1 MLSTLIV
8 NHYPLHFNLESACI
22 ILFHTPISLIIAFL
36 LKTLLETYLIIL
48 DALYF
53 EETMLKSEAIDISI
67 KGEEFKVFFEKKVTE
82 YNPKEWNTI

>member
-1 MLSTLIV
+1 M
-8 NHYPLHFNLESACI
+8 I
-22 ILFHTPISLIIAFL
+22 IIYY
-36 LKTLLETYLIIL
+36 LETYLIIL

-82 YNPKEWNTI
+82 YNSKEWNTIWSMWKVFFNVERYYRNGRKLLIIHYSFS